1 MGVYSTSKAAVNH
14 LTLKLQQEN
23 PDLTIFPIWYVL
35 SPRCTTIRL
44 LLTIYY
50 SPGPVQ
56 TDMGYEAATAL
67 GVNMDEFGLPVDES
81 VKRVLAQ
88 IEKTEY
94 QEDRKVL
101 WSAMGK
107 EVPF

>member
-1 MGVYSTSKAAVNH
+1 
-14 LTLKLQQEN
+14 
-23 PDLTIFPIWYVL
+23 
-35 SPRCTTIRL
+35 
-44 LLTIYY
+44 
-50 SPGPVQ
+50 
-56 TDMGYEAATAL
+56 MGYEAATAL

-94 QEDRKVL
+94 QEERKVL